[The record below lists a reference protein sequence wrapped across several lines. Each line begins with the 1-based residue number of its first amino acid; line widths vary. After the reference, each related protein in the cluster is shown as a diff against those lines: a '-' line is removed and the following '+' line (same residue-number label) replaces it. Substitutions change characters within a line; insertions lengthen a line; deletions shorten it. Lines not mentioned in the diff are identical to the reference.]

1 MMFPSI
7 ATIAIGT
14 MIVAAL
20 AVVDWFVWRM
30 APVLPY
36 PLARSGS
43 PSAASDVA
51 ADLKKVA

>member
-1 MMFPSI
+1 MFPSI

-14 MIVAAL
+14 MIIAAL
-20 AVVDWFVWRM
+20 AVIDWFVWRM

-36 PLARSGS
+36 SLARSGP
-43 PSAASDVA
+43 PSTASDVA